1 METPNTFKRGRKILL
16 VEDETGFAELLADL
30 LRSDGYEVA
39 VANDGQE
46 ALEKLE
52 HFLPHVIISDVVMP
66 RIDGLEMFRQV
77 KASPRTSNVPFLFIS
92 GFQDNTVLDKARK
105 IGVFGILQ
113 KPIDI
118 DQIERRLRELTK
130 W

>member
-52 HFLPHVIISDVVMP
+52 HFLPHVIISDIVMP
-66 RIDGLEMFRQV
+66 RVDGLEMFRQV
-77 KASPRTSNVPFLFIS
+77 KASQRTSGIPFLFIS